1 MNAKTKSRSKLN
13 QRDQWKA
20 YLLLLPAIV
29 LFITFAYVPFF
40 KTIHDSFYLVN
51 SMGKLKE
58 YIGFE
63 NYSKVFADKEFRK
76 SIVNTFVFAIVSVP
90 VSILIG
96 LVLAMVSRKKTK
108 LSPVYETMNALP
120 MAVSASACVII
131 FKLIFNPSL
140 GIANAVLGTKISWL
154 TDPKWMLITI
164 AIISIWMNIGYN
176 YLFLLGAVR
185 NVPSELLESAQLDG
199 ANQFVQTTKVIVPII
214 SPTVFFLFINSLT
227 KAMMMSGLVILLTDG
242 GRTSAAST
250 MISYMYTQSVLA
262 QNYNNGY
269 AAAAI
274 AFCITFVFLMI
285 SFIFEKK
292 LVHYN

>member
-1 MNAKTKSRSKLN
+1 MNKSKASQSKWK
-13 QRDQWKA
+13 RADKWKA
-20 YLLLLPAIV
+20 YLMLLPAIV
-29 LFITFAYVPFF
+29 LFVTFAYVPFY
-40 KTIHDSFYLVN
+40 KTIHDSLYLVN

-58 YIGFE
+58 FVGFE
-63 NYSKVFADKEFRK
+63 NYQRVLADKDFLR
-76 SIVNTFVFAIVSVP
+76 SILNTFVYAIISVP
-90 VSILIG
+90 VSILIS
-96 LVLAMVSRKKTK
+96 LVLAMLSRDKTK

-131 FKLIFNPSL
+131 FKLILNPSL
-140 GIANAVLGTKISWL
+140 GIANAVLGTNISWL
-154 TDPKWMLITI
+154 TDSKWMLISI
-164 AIISIWMNIGYN
+164 AIIGIWMNIGYN

-185 NVPSELLESAQLDG
+185 NVPAELLESAQLDG
-199 ANQFVQTTKVIVPII
+199 ANQLVQTARIIVPII

-242 GRTSAAST
+242 GRTSSAST
-250 MISYMYTQSVLA
+250 MISYMYSQSVLA

-269 AAAAI
+269 AAAVI
-274 AFCITFVFLMI
+274 AFCITFVFLML